1 MKIPRLYIVA
11 AQSEAQ
17 LIPTFQKV
25 PAGLDIGALEV
36 LNADDVPDMDGD
48 QCKAILLGVIA
59 CLDDQLAKR
68 CPPEPEP
75 YRRKQENLLP
85 MIEEAGAGDPDPDAW
100 RREFE

>member
-11 AQSEAQ
+11 AESEAQ

-25 PAGLDIGALEV
+25 PSGLDIGALEV
-36 LNADDVPDMDGD
+36 LNADDVPAMDGE

-59 CLDDQLAKR
+59 CLDDQLGKR
-68 CPPEPEP
+68 RPPEPPP
-75 YRRKQENLLP
+75 YRAKQENLLP
-85 MIEEAGAGDPDPDAW
+85 IIEAPSDPDPDAW